1 MASIKDV
8 ARLAGVSTS
17 TVSRVI
23 NDNSV
28 SASTRRRVLAA
39 MEKVGYRINRAAQGL
54 VRRRTNAVG
63 VIVADAG
70 NPTMGQF
77 VAGVSTTLHAEQL
90 NLVLGNSD
98 YSRDREE
105 DLLKVFEDQRMRG
118 VIFTGERID
127 DDLAERINAY
137 PAPIVVASQDHP
149 MLACPVAFFDNY
161 RAAYDVVAYLAD
173 AGHREIGFISCPRED
188 PQAGEMRQKGYLDAL
203 RDLNLP
209 RRDGRVQ
216 HVRDFSILEGYRAAE
231 QLLGEAGTRPPTVI
245 FAASDRVAIG
255 AMRALRDRGVRV
267 PEEIGVFGFDNIA
280 IGSKLVPSLSSV
292 FLDFF
297 ELGEVA
303 ARLLVHQLER
313 ESTQVRKLVLTHR
326 MIPRE
331 SSGGIHGGTQPS
343 GTAG

>member
-23 NDNSV
+23 NDSSV
-28 SASTRRRVLAA
+28 SADARRRVLAA
-39 MEKVGYRINRAAQGL
+39 METVGYRINRAAQGL
-54 VRRRTNAVG
+54 VRRHTNAVG

-77 VAGVSTTLHAEQL
+77 VAGVSTRLHAEQL

-127 DDLAERINAY
+127 DVLASRINEY

-149 MLACPVAFFDNY
+149 LLTCPVACFDNY
-161 RAAYDVVAYLAD
+161 RAAYEVVAHLAE
-173 AGHREIGFISCPRED
+173 AGHRDIGFISCPLED
-188 PQAGEMRQKGYLDAL
+188 PQAGEMRHRGYLDAL

-209 RRDGRVQ
+209 SREGRVQ
-216 HVRDFSILEGYRAAE
+216 HAQNFSISEGCRAAS
-231 QLLGEAGTRPPTVI
+231 LLLDAAGNPAPTVI

-255 AMRALRDRGVRV
+255 AMRALRDRGLRV
-267 PEEIGVFGFDNIA
+267 PEEIGVFGFDNIP

-303 ARLLVHQLER
+303 ATLLVHQLER
-313 ESTQVRKLVLTHR
+313 ESTQVRKTVLTHR

-331 SSGGIHGGTQPS
+331 SSDTTVFPDAFYQRS
-343 GTAG
+343 

>member
-23 NDNSV
+23 NNSSV
-28 SASTRRRVLAA
+28 SATTRHRVLAA
-39 MEKVGYRINRAAQGL
+39 MEEVDYRINRAAQGL
-54 VRRRTNAVG
+54 VRRHTSAVG

-77 VAGVSTTLHAEQL
+77 VAGVSTTLHSDRL

-98 YSRDREE
+98 YSRGREE
-105 DLLKVFEDQRMRG
+105 ALLKVFEDQRMRG

-127 DDLAERINAY
+127 DDLAGRINAY

-149 MLACPVAFFDNY
+149 LLTCPVAYFDNY
-161 RAAYDVVAYLAD
+161 RAAYEVVKHLSD
-173 AGHREIGFISCPRED
+173 EGHRDIGFISCPLED
-188 PQAGEMRQKGYLDAL
+188 PQAGEMRQRGYIDAM
-203 RDLNLP
+203 RDLSLP
-209 RRDGRVQ
+209 RRHGRLQ
-216 HVRDFSILEGYRAAE
+216 HARDFSIQEGYRAAR
-231 QLLGEAGTRPPTVI
+231 LLLEEAGRRRPTVI

-255 AMRALRDRGVRV
+255 AMRALRDQGVPV
-267 PEEIGVFGFDNIA
+267 PGEIGVFGFDNIA

-303 ARLLVHQLER
+303 ARLLMHQLER
-313 ESTQVRKLVLTHR
+313 ESTQVRKIVLTHR
-326 MIPRE
+326 MILRE
-331 SSGGIHGGTQPS
+331 SSGGTS
-343 GTAG
+343 A

>member
-1 MASIKDV
+1 
-8 ARLAGVSTS
+8 
-17 TVSRVI
+17 
-23 NDNSV
+23 
-28 SASTRRRVLAA
+28 
-39 MEKVGYRINRAAQGL
+39 
-54 VRRRTNAVG
+54 

-127 DDLAERINAY
+127 NSLAERINAY

-149 MLACPVAFFDNY
+149 LLTCPVAFFDNY
-161 RAAYDVVAYLAD
+161 RAAYDVVVHLAD
-173 AGHREIGFISCPRED
+173 SGHRSIGFISCPLED
-188 PQAGEMRQKGYLDAL
+188 PQAGEMRQQGFIDAL

-209 RRDGRVQ
+209 CRQGCIQ
-216 HVRDFSILEGYRAAE
+216 HARDFSILEGYRAAH
-231 QLLGEAGTRPPTVI
+231 LLLEETGSHPPTVI
-245 FAASDRVAIG
+245 FVASDRVAIG
-255 AMRALRDRGVRV
+255 AMRALRDRGVLV
-267 PEEIGVFGFDNIA
+267 PEEMGVFGFDNIA

-313 ESTQVRKLVLTHR
+313 GSTQVRKVVLTHR

-331 SSGGIHGGTQPS
+331 SSGGP
-343 GTAG
+343 AGARS

>member
-8 ARLAGVSTS
+8 AHLAGVSTS

-23 NDNSV
+23 NDSSV
-28 SASTRRRVLAA
+28 STSTRRRVLAA
-39 MEKVGYRINRAAQGL
+39 MEKLDYRINRAAQGL
-54 VRRRTNAVG
+54 VRRHTSAVG

-127 DDLAERINAY
+127 NSLAERINTF

-149 MLACPVAFFDNY
+149 LLTLVH
-161 RAAYDVVAYLAD
+161 LAD
-173 AGHREIGFISCPRED
+173 SGHRSIGFISCPLED
-188 PQAGEMRQKGYLDAL
+188 PQAGEMRQQGFIDAL

-209 RRDGRVQ
+209 CRQGCIQ
-216 HVRDFSILEGYRAAE
+216 HARDFSILEGYRAAH
-231 QLLGEAGTRPPTVI
+231 LLLEETGSHPPTVI
-245 FAASDRVAIG
+245 FVASDRVAIG
-255 AMRALRDRGVRV
+255 AMRALRDRGVLV
-267 PEEIGVFGFDNIA
+267 PEEMGVFGFDNIA

-313 ESTQVRKLVLTHR
+313 GSTQVRKVVLTHR

-331 SSGGIHGGTQPS
+331 SSGGP
-343 GTAG
+343 AGARS